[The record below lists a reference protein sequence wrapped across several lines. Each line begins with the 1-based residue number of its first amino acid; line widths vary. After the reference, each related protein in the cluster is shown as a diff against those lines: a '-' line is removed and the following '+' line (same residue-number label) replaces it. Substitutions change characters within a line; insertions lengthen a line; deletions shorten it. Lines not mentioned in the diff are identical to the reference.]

1 LIQEVGVRTRRIV
14 PQNNPVISAL
24 RFRDPNDLLP
34 PVPLDRIGIIQ
45 AKLFSDVKDI
55 KDQLTLDKDAKRHKQ
70 FVQLIEESE
79 QLSRLPWP
87 VCDAEDFETSRREYN
102 ATLSIPDAFYSG
114 IYKTVARI
122 PQASLSSRLPLRSR
136 YRHSYCIAGLLYPF
150 DCSHTRLSEGLKT
163 CYTGSLRPS
172 LDRKNIESSEAH
184 FRLADEFERYKSHQ
198 TRSMERA
205 FPFHDYIEHDLSE
218 CQRRFFESA
227 DNALAIK
234 AIKAVTAAL
243 GLVDVPV
250 VVWGELLEAW
260 VAACSDKQPARLEF
274 FIPVDHIAS
283 DEHLL
288 LLVVCCCDLHCT

>member
-1 LIQEVGVRTRRIV
+1 M
-14 PQNNPVISAL
+14 A
-24 RFRDPNDLLP
+24 
-34 PVPLDRIGIIQ
+34 
-45 AKLFSDVKDI
+45 
-55 KDQLTLDKDAKRHKQ
+55 H
-70 FVQLIEESE
+70 
-79 QLSRLPWP
+79 
-87 VCDAEDFETSRREYN
+87 
-102 ATLSIPDAFYSG
+102 
-114 IYKTVARI
+114 
-122 PQASLSSRLPLRSR
+122 LPLT
-136 YRHSYCIAGLLYPF
+136 
-150 DCSHTRLSEGLKT
+150 TRLGMHT
-163 CYTGSLRPS
+163 CYTGALRVS
-172 LDRKNIESSEAH
+172 K
-184 FRLADEFERYKSHQ
+184 
-198 TRSMERA
+198 ERA
-205 FPFHDYIEHDLSE
+205 FVSSSDQHRQLSEGIKDASRELFGRQTKGSAAVYAFSNAAQHDASE